1 MVYSVLYNLM
11 VMERDSVYVSS
22 GILEN
27 ETIGNKLAYQWVE
40 ERLKLLK
47 QDFKLGRF
55 KADPR
60 NFVLIKTDERECV
73 QLFLGQEELGEEA
86 IGFVAGFV
94 NRKLKMLSVFADLE
108 DRIVWVRRE
117 GYREQ
122 SNQVMKD

>member
-1 MVYSVLYNLM
+1 M

-27 ETIGNKLAYQWVE
+27 ETIGNKPAYEWIE

-55 KADPR
+55 KADSR
-60 NFVLIKTDERECV
+60 NFVLIKTDERESV

-86 IGFVAGFV
+86 VGFVAGFV
-94 NRKLKMLSVFADLE
+94 DRKLKMLSVFVDLE